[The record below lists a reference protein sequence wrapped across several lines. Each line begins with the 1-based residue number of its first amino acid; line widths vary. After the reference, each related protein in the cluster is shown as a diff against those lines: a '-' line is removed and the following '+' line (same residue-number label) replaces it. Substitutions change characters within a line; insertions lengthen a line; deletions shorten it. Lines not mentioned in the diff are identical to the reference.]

1 MFDSGE
7 KTTKARFEATIELVD
22 GSSVLG
28 VFFVSPQARL
38 SDLLNDQREFLPIEM
53 TDGSITVVRKSSIVR
68 ATPLRQEALNGT
80 VDPYTIL
87 NVKASVSYDELKAA
101 YHAMCREYHPDKLQS
116 LGLPNSMVDFGNAQ
130 MARINDAFQR
140 ICREKNF
147 RTEEEVIRMH
157 G

>member
-7 KTTKARFEATIELVD
+7 KTTKSRFEATIELVD

-28 VFFVSPQARL
+28 VFFVSPQARF

-87 NVKASVSYDELKAA
+87 NVKASVSYDELKTA

-116 LGLPNSMVDFGNAQ
+116 LGLPSTMVDFGNAQ

-140 ICREKNF
+140 ICREKNY